1 MKQIKCPKCAT
12 WYSVAASD
20 PVLSY
25 QCTACHSPYKVET
38 IQEKER
44 KEGMKNPVSKPP
56 ITWKRFSDGPWPLVI
71 LNNIL
76 FILQTIVF
84 AIATII
90 GILVAPL

>member
-1 MKQIKCPKCAT
+1 MKQIKCPTCAH
-12 WYSVAASD
+12 WYAVEAAA

-25 QCTACHSPYKVET
+25 QCSSCHAPYKVET
-38 IQEKER
+38 EQEKVH

-56 ITWKRFSDGPWPLVI
+56 ITWKRFSDGPWLLVI

-76 FILQTIVF
+76 FILQTIIF